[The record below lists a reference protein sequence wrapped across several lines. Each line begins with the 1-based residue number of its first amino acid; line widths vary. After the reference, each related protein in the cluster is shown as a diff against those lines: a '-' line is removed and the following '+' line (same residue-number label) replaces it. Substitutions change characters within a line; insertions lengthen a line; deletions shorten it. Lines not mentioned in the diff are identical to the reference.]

1 MFLASSSRP
10 VRMKKPRKDIKVS
23 RPQFLMY
30 PVEKWGKPAAK
41 DTIGSIIPTVGG
53 NKADLE
59 KEESK
64 SVLQRVLIKAC
75 AHIGVRSYRRALI

>member
-1 MFLASSSRP
+1 M
-10 VRMKKPRKDIKVS
+10 RMKKPRKDIKVS

-41 DTIGSIIPTVGG
+41 DTIGSVIPTVGG

-59 KEESK
+59 
-64 SVLQRVLIKAC
+64 IK
-75 AHIGVRSYRRALI
+75 

>member
-1 MFLASSSRP
+1 
-10 VRMKKPRKDIKVS
+10 
-23 RPQFLMY
+23 MY

-41 DTIGSIIPTVGG
+41 DTIGSVIPTVGG

-64 SVLQRVLIKAC
+64 SVLQRALT
-75 AHIGVRSYRRALI
+75 HTGVRSYWRALLKACAPKGVRS